1 MGGTRRAFGI
11 GRHKRKI
18 EKFKAK
24 HPEGRKA
31 FAKNKRNPRAMKS
44 NNFFIRALWRKL
56 SSVVWSGVPSVEAKR
71 HKRHLKRLDHFKK
84 KNELRTRETA

>member
-31 FAKNKRNPRAMKS
+31 FAK
-44 NNFFIRALWRKL
+44 
-56 SSVVWSGVPSVEAKR
+56 AKR